1 MSGKISKYHKYILL
15 KPTRGKKKERGG
27 GGVNEGGNIQIQIE
41 GQPSILLVRGDPGDT
56 SQ

>member
-15 KPTRGKKKERGG
+15 KPTRGEKKER

-41 GQPSILLVRGDPGDT
+41 GQPSILPVRGDPGDT